1 MAETKRF
8 PLRDILSVTTG
19 RLLTKAN
26 GPHDNGIDAIY
37 KLLGWMTND
46 SPFTHQL
53 PRFAEECKPWLLRW
67 FPELTQVNGELGNA
81 VNGLDWWISGSL
93 MTGHTAELAVSGWLS
108 RVQADCGLQEF
119 YDVPRIPQDDH
130 ERKHPYDELV
140 AMRGTDEGVIVV
152 DLEKGGKKP

>member
-37 KLLGWMTND
+37 KLLGWMTED

-53 PRFAEECKPWLLRW
+53 PRFADECKPWLLRW
-67 FPELTQVNGELGNA
+67 FPELATVDEIDLAFLGDAIREIGGELGCER
-81 VNGLDWWISGSL
+81 W
-93 MTGHTAELAVSGWLS
+93 LADVARNRRLRG
-108 RVQADCGLQEF
+108 E

-140 AMRGTDEGVIVV
+140 AMRGTDEGIIVV
-152 DLEKGGKKP
+152 EVEKDQ